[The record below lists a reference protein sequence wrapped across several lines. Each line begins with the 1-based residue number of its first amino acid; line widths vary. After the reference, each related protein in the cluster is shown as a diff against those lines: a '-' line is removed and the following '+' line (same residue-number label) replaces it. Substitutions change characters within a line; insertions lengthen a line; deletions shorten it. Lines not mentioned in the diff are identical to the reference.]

1 MRQLTNAET
10 ATFCEQLGWLVHSG
24 IGLGEGLRLMAED
37 ETEKIRKDVY
47 MQAAALVDEGTS
59 LSDAL
64 KEAGCFPVYACG
76 SVRTGEAAGRLEEAL
91 RALKLY
97 YENKE
102 RMNRRLRSALLQ
114 PSLLVLLMMV
124 VLGVLLIQVFPVFQ
138 SVYVSLGRTMSGVAG
153 GLLQAGLWLKDALW
167 VVYGLFGLLVVV
179 ALLFA
184 VCSSFRETA
193 TGRWKRY
200 AGDKGVMRKVND
212 AAIAQVMAM
221 GLSSGMVLEDTM
233 DLAAEVTADV
243 PKAKERCLRCKEQL
257 LSGEPLIDAL
267 KSSEVLPM
275 SACRLLGVGIQGGN
289 GDTVMAEIAEKLSEE
304 AEAALTNR
312 IEKAEPALV
321 LSVSV
326 LVGVILLVVML
337 PLINIMETIG

>member
-1 MRQLTNAET
+1 MRQLTNREIAS
-10 ATFCEQLGWLVHSG
+10 FCEQLEWLVHSG

-37 ETEKIRKDVY
+37 ETEETRKAIY
-47 MQAAALVDEGTS
+47 MQAADVVEEGTS
-59 LSDAL
+59 LSEAL
-64 KEAGCFPVYACG
+64 KAAGCFTVYACG
-76 SVRTGEAAGRLEEAL
+76 SIGTGEATGRLEEAL

-97 YENKE
+97 YEEKE

-114 PSLLVLLMMV
+114 PSLLVLLMLI
-124 VLGVLLIQVFPVFQ
+124 VLGILLTQVLPVFQ
-138 SVYVSLGRTMSGVAG
+138 SVYVSLGGTMSGVAG
-153 GLLQAGLWLKDALW
+153 GLLKTGLWLKDVLW
-167 VVYGLFGLLVVV
+167 LVYGVLGLAVILVV
-179 ALLFA
+179 LFA
-184 VCSSFRETA
+184 VCRLFREKV
-193 TGRWKRY
+193 TGLWKRY

-221 GLSSGMVLEDTM
+221 GLASGMVLEDTM

-243 PKAKERCLRCKEQL
+243 PKAKERCLRCKEEL
-257 LSGEPLIDAL
+257 LSGEPLVDAL
-267 KSSEVLPM
+267 KSSEVLPV
-275 SACRLLGVGIQGGN
+275 SACRLLGVGMQGGN

-304 AEAALTNR
+304 ADAALTNR
-312 IEKAEPALV
+312 IEKTEPVLV